1 MHDFRGATVED
12 LDLPP
17 AFSINPETPLEHAL
31 ELSFERSYSY
41 LPVIS
46 SRSRSLLGYLS
57 AEQLQKTFNSPNPPR
72 PKTGDREAG
81 LSTAAPVRSFM
92 RKFPKKQAFQKITP
106 DTPLEELEQFFD
118 SGHDFAVI
126 TDTDR
131 RFVLAVAVPED
142 LQNFVKRRPSI
153 SLADD

>member
-17 AFSINPETPLEHAL
+17 AFSITPETPLEHAL

-57 AEQLQKTFNSPNPPR
+57 AEQVQKTFNSPNPPR
-72 PKTGDREAG
+72 PNVSDRGAN
-81 LSTAAPVRSFM
+81 LSTATVRSFM

-106 DTPLEELEQFFD
+106 DTPLEDLEEFFD

-153 SLADD
+153 SLADV